1 MRLTRLQQSVIAR
14 QQAGLRRQS
23 QVFTQ
28 VQGRLL
34 HANGKSYL
42 NFSANDYLDL
52 ASSPVLK
59 AALAEG
65 AAHYGVGST
74 GSPLVTGQHSAH
86 ADLSAQ
92 LAEWLGFER
101 VLLFS
106 SGFAANQTMLGSLAA
121 DNDLLLLDKLSHASL
136 IDAALQHKG
145 RFKRFVHNDLTALAR
160 LLPAEPRAD
169 SHCADSQALVSHD
182 AESQSAESHSLVVT
196 EGVFSM
202 DGDSPDLVA
211 MAKLC
216 AERDAALLLDDA
228 HGLGVLGKEGR
239 GSWFAQGLKPADLY
253 CYMANFG
260 KALGVGGAFLAGSK
274 TVIDYLEQFGRHY
287 IYSTALSPALC
298 VAISKSIALVRTE
311 QWRRDKLSE
320 NILLFQQRAAA
331 AGLPCLTVNG
341 AIQAVLLGD
350 SERAVRV
357 SQQLREQGI
366 WLTAIRPPT
375 VPPGTAR
382 LRVTLSAAQQ
392 PDDIEYLIKMLQQAL
407 LC

>member
-1 MRLTRLQQSVIAR
+1 MQLARLQQALTER

-34 HANGKSYL
+34 HCNGKAYL

-52 ASSPVLK
+52 ASNKLLQ

-65 AAHYGVGST
+65 ASRYGVGST
-74 GSPLVTGQHSAH
+74 GSPLVTGYHSAH
-86 ADLSAQ
+86 ADLTAE
-92 LAEWLGFER
+92 LADWLGFER

-106 SGFAANQTMLGSLAA
+106 SGFAANQTMLSSLAA
-121 DNDLLLLDKLSHASL
+121 ESDLLLLDKLSHASL

-145 RFKRFVHNDLTALAR
+145 RFKRFAHNDLAALSR
-160 LLPAEPRAD
+160 LLPAIPSAD
-169 SHCADSQALVSHD
+169 
-182 AESQSAESHSLVVT
+182 SHSLVVT

-202 DGDSPDLVA
+202 DGDSPDLTA
-211 MAKLC
+211 MARLC
-216 AERDAALLLDDA
+216 AEQDAALLLDDA
-228 HGLGVLGKEGR
+228 HGLGVLGEEGR
-239 GSWFAQGLKPADLY
+239 GSWFAQGLNPADLY

-274 TVIDYLEQFGRHY
+274 TVIDYIEQFGRHY

-298 VAISKSIALVRTE
+298 YAVSKSIQLVRTE
-311 QWRRDKLSE
+311 QWRRDKLYD
-320 NILLFQQRAAA
+320 NIALFQQRAAA
-331 AGLPCLTVNG
+331 AGLPCLAASG
-341 AIQAVLLGD
+341 AIQAVMLGN
-350 SERAVRV
+350 SEQAVTV

-382 LRVTLSAAQQ
+382 LRVTLSASQQ
-392 PDDIEYLIKMLQQAL
+392 AEDIEYLIKMLQQAL